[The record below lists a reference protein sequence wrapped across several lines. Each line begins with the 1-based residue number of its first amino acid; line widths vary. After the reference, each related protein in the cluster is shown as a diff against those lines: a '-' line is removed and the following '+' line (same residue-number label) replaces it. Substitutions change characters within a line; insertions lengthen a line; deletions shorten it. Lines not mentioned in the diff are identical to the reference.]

1 MRLFSTFLCLTAT
14 LLLNSFRVSAADSAD
29 VFTVFKAGKLAGTAG
44 PGIITG
50 SNGLIYAN
58 SASNR
63 MTIRLADRDISRYDF
78 LNITFTPNRTGDQF
92 RLTATSNPPDPHHH

>member
-29 VFTVFKAGKLAGTAG
+29 AFTVFKAGKLAGTAG

-63 MTIRLADRDISRYDF
+63 MTIRRSVLSSAQHPDRRKAEISGSAGF
-78 LNITFTPNRTGDQF
+78 VGT
-92 RLTATSNPPDPHHH
+92 